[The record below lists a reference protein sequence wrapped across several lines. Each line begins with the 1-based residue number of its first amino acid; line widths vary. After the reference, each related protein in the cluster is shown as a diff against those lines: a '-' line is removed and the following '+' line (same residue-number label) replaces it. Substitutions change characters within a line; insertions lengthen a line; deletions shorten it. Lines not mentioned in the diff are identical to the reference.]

1 MNTYLIYGNDYS
13 LIKKE
18 INKITSGIKD
28 IVKYDLSF
36 NKIDELLD
44 DASCISMFEDK
55 KVLIGEN
62 ALFLT
67 SIKENI
73 NHNFDYL
80 TKYIKDNNN
89 HNIVIL
95 TVISDKIDER
105 KKIVK
110 DIKKYCKVIYKS
122 LIQEKDMPNFVINEF
137 KENNYKID
145 YKTAV
150 YFVNYVGKNIDI
162 LSSEINKMIIYKEN
176 NYIITKDDIN
186 EISSRGLNDNVFD
199 FTNAIMNKDLN
210 KMYECLN
217 DLLIIGEDPIK
228 IISLLANQFLFIYQV
243 KLLDQNGKNQND
255 IKEILKVHPYRIQ
268 LAMNTNFL
276 VYELSD
282 ILKKL
287 HELDFK
293 IKTGS
298 VDKKAGL
305 EDFLLHI

>member
-145 YKTAV
+145 YKTSV

>member
-80 TKYIKDNNN
+80 TKYIKDSNN

>member
-210 KMYECLN
+210 KMYKCLN

>member
-18 INKITSGIKD
+18 IDKITKGIKD
-28 IVKYDLSF
+28 IIKYDLSS

-44 DASCISMFEDK
+44 DASCISMFGDK

-73 NHNFDYL
+73 NHDFEYL
-80 TKYIKDNNN
+80 TKYIKDNDHN
-89 HNIVIL
+89 NIVIL

-110 DIKKYCKVIYKS
+110 DIKRYCNVIYKG
-122 LIQEKDMPNFVINEF
+122 LIQEKDIPNFVMNEF

-150 YFVNYVGKNIDI
+150 YFVNYFGKNIDV
-162 LSSEINKMIIYKEN
+162 LLSEIRKMIIYKEN
-176 NYIITKDDIN
+176 DYIITKNDIN
-186 EISSRGLNDNVFD
+186 EISSKGLKDNIFD

-243 KLLDQNGKNQND
+243 KLLDQNGKSQD
-255 IKEILKVHPYRIQ
+255 EIKQILNVHPCRIQ
-268 LAMNTNFL
+268 LAMRTNFL
-276 VYELSD
+276 IYELSN

-287 HELDFK
+287 HNLDFK
-293 IKTGS
+293 IKAGLI
-298 VDKKAGL
+298 DKKVGL

>member
-18 INKITSGIKD
+18 IDKITKEIKD
-28 IVKYDLSF
+28 IIKYDLSS

-44 DASCISMFEDK
+44 DASCISMFGDK

-67 SIKENI
+67 STKENI
-73 NHNFDYL
+73 NHDFEYL
-80 TKYIKDNNN
+80 TKYIEDNDHN
-89 HNIVIL
+89 NIVIL

-110 DIKKYCKVIYKS
+110 DIKRYCNVIYKG
-122 LIQEKDMPNFVINEF
+122 LIQEKDIPNFVMNEF

-150 YFVNYVGKNIDI
+150 YFVNYVGKNIDV
-162 LSSEINKMIIYKEN
+162 LLSEIRKMIIYKEN
-176 NYIITKDDIN
+176 DYIITKNDIN
-186 EISSRGLNDNVFD
+186 EISSKGLKDNIFD

-243 KLLDQNGKNQND
+243 KLLDQNGKSQD
-255 IKEILKVHPYRIQ
+255 EIKQILNVHPYRIQ
-268 LAMNTNFL
+268 LAMRTNFL
-276 VYELSD
+276 IYELSN

-287 HELDFK
+287 HNLDFK
-293 IKTGS
+293 IKAGLI
-298 VDKKAGL
+298 DKKVGL

>member
-186 EISSRGLNDNVFD
+186 EISSRGLKDNVFD

-276 VYELSD
+276 LYELSD

-298 VDKKAGL
+298 IDKKAGL

>member
-162 LSSEINKMIIYKEN
+162 LSSEINKMIIYKDN
-176 NYIITKDDIN
+176 NYVITKDDIN
-186 EISSRGLNDNVFD
+186 EISSRGLKDNVFD

-298 VDKKAGL
+298 IDKKAGL

>member
-162 LSSEINKMIIYKEN
+162 LSSEINKMIIYKDN

-186 EISSRGLNDNVFD
+186 EISSRGLKDNVFD

-276 VYELSD
+276 LYELSD

-298 VDKKAGL
+298 IDKKAGL
-305 EDFLLHI
+305 DDFLLHI

>member
-44 DASCISMFEDK
+44 DASCISMFKDK

-145 YKTAV
+145 YKTSV

>member
-18 INKITSGIKD
+18 INKITNGIKD

-162 LSSEINKMIIYKEN
+162 LSSEINKMIIYKDN
-176 NYIITKDDIN
+176 NYVITKDDIN
-186 EISSRGLNDNVFD
+186 EISSRGLKDNVFD

-276 VYELSD
+276 LYELSD

-298 VDKKAGL
+298 IDKKAGL
-305 EDFLLHI
+305 DDFLLHI

>member
-80 TKYIKDNNN
+80 TKYIKDSNN

-145 YKTAV
+145 YKTSV

>member
-18 INKITSGIKD
+18 INKITNGIKD

-162 LSSEINKMIIYKEN
+162 LSSEINKMIIYKDN
-176 NYIITKDDIN
+176 NYVITKDDIN
-186 EISSRGLNDNVFD
+186 EISSRGLKDNVFD

-243 KLLDQNGKNQND
+243 KLLDQNGKNQ
-255 IKEILKVHPYRIQ
+255 ILKVHPYRIQ

-276 VYELSD
+276 LYELSD

-298 VDKKAGL
+298 IDKKAGL
-305 EDFLLHI
+305 DDFLLHI

>member
-80 TKYIKDNNN
+80 TKYIKDSNN

-145 YKTAV
+145 YKTSV

-268 LAMNTNFL
+268 HAMNTNM
-276 VYELSD
+276 
-282 ILKKL
+282 
-287 HELDFK
+287 
-293 IKTGS
+293 
-298 VDKKAGL
+298 
-305 EDFLLHI
+305 

>member
-67 SIKENI
+67 STKENI

>member
-18 INKITSGIKD
+18 INKITNGIKD

-162 LSSEINKMIIYKEN
+162 LSSEINKMIIYKDN
-176 NYIITKDDIN
+176 NYVITKDDIN
-186 EISSRGLNDNVFD
+186 EISSRGLKDNVFD

>member
-95 TVISDKIDER
+95 TVIS
-105 KKIVK
+105 
-110 DIKKYCKVIYKS
+110 S
-122 LIQEKDMPNFVINEF
+122 
-137 KENNYKID
+137 
-145 YKTAV
+145 
-150 YFVNYVGKNIDI
+150 
-162 LSSEINKMIIYKEN
+162 
-176 NYIITKDDIN
+176 
-186 EISSRGLNDNVFD
+186 
-199 FTNAIMNKDLN
+199 
-210 KMYECLN
+210 
-217 DLLIIGEDPIK
+217 
-228 IISLLANQFLFIYQV
+228 
-243 KLLDQNGKNQND
+243 
-255 IKEILKVHPYRIQ
+255 
-268 LAMNTNFL
+268 
-276 VYELSD
+276 
-282 ILKKL
+282 
-287 HELDFK
+287 
-293 IKTGS
+293 
-298 VDKKAGL
+298 
-305 EDFLLHI
+305 

>member
-305 EDFLLHI
+305 EDFLLHN